1 LPGPGDNKIPLG
13 FSLII
18 SFIVI
23 SSFLLT
29 INSLVISCST
39 ESSPKY

>member
-1 LPGPGDNKIPLG
+1 LPGPGDNRIPPG

-18 SFIVI
+18 SSREI

-39 ESSPKY
+39 ERSPKY